1 MMGEHEICAVQ
12 LPLPGTLTIPRVIDV
27 IYGIWGGM
35 VREDSE
41 DERFQK
47 IEAVLF
53 DQTWAVETMAKTF
66 YPNMTSISYY
76 WLEGTMVRACS
87 LPMLVRERSYV

>member
-1 MMGEHEICAVQ
+1 MSGDSEIYGLQ

-27 IYGIWGGM
+27 IYGIWGGR

-41 DERFQK
+41 EERFQK

-53 DQTWAVETMAKTF
+53 DQKWAVETLAKTF
-66 YPNMTSISYY
+66 YHNMTSISYY
-76 WLEGTMVRACS
+76 WLEGTLVRACS
-87 LPMLVRERSYV
+87 LPMLVRERG

>member
-1 MMGEHEICAVQ
+1 
-12 LPLPGTLTIPRVIDV
+12 
-27 IYGIWGGM
+27 
-35 VREDSE
+35 
-41 DERFQK
+41 
-47 IEAVLF
+47 
-53 DQTWAVETMAKTF
+53 MAKTF